1 MIPNLISI
9 GRVFLVPLVVWL
21 IIKEQYLAAFYVF
34 VLAGLSDAADGFL
47 ARHFHWQTELGA
59 YLDPLADK
67 LLLVSIFLT
76 LGFFGH
82 LPPWI
87 VILVVSRDILI
98 VGAMLLSWMLS
109 NPMTVSPLF
118 VSKMN
123 TTAQITLAA
132 LVLAELGFRFGIDRL
147 VVMVVDVTAVLTVL
161 SAAMYLL
168 AWLHHMTGQLTA
180 TTTTEAASIGKREKP
195 KQGRSADAV
204 GQTHDR

>member
-1 MIPNLISI
+1 MLPNLISI

-21 IIKEQYLAAFYVF
+21 IIKEQYQAAFYVF

-47 ARHFHWQTELGA
+47 ARQFHWQTELGA

-76 LGFFGH
+76 LGFIGH

-87 VILVVSRDILI
+87 VILVVSRDIVI

-123 TTAQITLAA
+123 TTAQIMLAA
-132 LVLAELGFRFGIDRL
+132 LILAELGFEFGIDRL
-147 VVMVVDVTAVLTVL
+147 VAMTVDVTAVLTVL
-161 SAAMYLL
+161 SAALYLF
-168 AWLHHMTGQLTA
+168 AWLRHMTGPVD
-180 TTTTEAASIGKREKP
+180 EAASAAVVSDPKRAKP
-195 KQGRSADAV
+195 KQGRSRSPVEQA
-204 GQTHDR
+204 HD

>member
-1 MIPNLISI
+1 MLPNLISI

-47 ARHFHWQTELGA
+47 ARHYHWQTELGA

-67 LLLVSIFLT
+67 LLLVSIFLA

-118 VSKMN
+118 ISKMN

-132 LVLAELGFRFGIDRL
+132 LVLADLGFQFGIVRI
-147 VVMVVDVTAVLTVL
+147 VAMVVDVTAVLTVL

-168 AWLHHMTGQLTA
+168 AWLRHMTGQLTA
-180 TTTTEAASIGKREKP
+180 ASAAETASGGEREKP
-195 KQGRSADAV
+195 KQGRGAGAV
-204 GQTHDR
+204 RQAHDR

>member
-1 MIPNLISI
+1 MLPNLISI

-34 VLAGLSDAADGFL
+34 ILAGLSDAADGFL

-67 LLLVSIFLT
+67 LLLVSIFLA

-109 NPMTVSPLF
+109 NPMNVSPLF
-118 VSKMN
+118 ISKMN

-147 VVMVVDVTAVLTVL
+147 VAMVVDVTAVLTVL

-168 AWLHHMTGQLTA
+168 AWLRHMTGQLTA
-180 TTTTEAASIGKREKP
+180 ATATEAASREKHEKP
-195 KQGRSADAV
+195 KQRRGAGAV
-204 GQTHDR
+204 RQAHDR